1 MALPRSGMRPQAIA
15 FETRVA
21 ESDVRIRSMYNDLH
35 VDMQMLKITTKIPS
49 FQDIMLPGNSIEL
62 LDSRSIKRTITIVQ
76 NLNSGECSKS
86 VMGTRKWHRL
96 EWHETELGRF
106 VWSILQA
113 NKGTEMITQTNRQ
126 A

>member
-1 MALPRSGMRPQAIA
+1 MRPQAIA

-21 ESDVRIRSMYNDLH
+21 ESDARIRSMYIDLY
-35 VDMQMLKITTKIPS
+35 VEIQRLKITTKIPS
-49 FQDIMLPGNSIEL
+49 FQDIMLPGNSIDL

-96 EWHETELGRF
+96 EYRTWTIRMVHSTG
-106 VWSILQA
+106 
-113 NKGTEMITQTNRQ
+113 K
-126 A
+126 